1 MLHCLNTGIQ
11 KTNHGGAIFALSA
24 VKAMPGDEDIGK
36 LHAHALSEAGKHAD
50 AVDVHVIDETPL
62 LGPRFFKHMT
72 HAFGL
77 ERMLTNRPDLRTA
90 PVNKKTGLPLAQYQS
105 QHLRPHRLLQHVR
118 ETRARPTRTSG
129 CSCTNAPSRIWRR
142 RAWRP

>member
-90 PVNKKTGLPLAQYQS
+90 PVNKKTDCRWPNTSPSTCARIGCCSMSGKP
-105 QHLRPHRLLQHVR
+105 
-118 ETRARPTRTSG
+118 RARPTRTSG

>member
-1 MLHCLNTGIQ
+1 MRSREPWHAVVDIGGHAMALSVRHHPAQPKQISMIVVNSAGEHLSVPEWNLMATLLAGHLNHKLEQAGDPKGVRIVLHCLNTGIQ

-62 LGPRFFKHMT
+62 LGRVSSST
-72 HAFGL
+72 
-77 ERMLTNRPDLRTA
+77 
-90 PVNKKTGLPLAQYQS
+90 
-105 QHLRPHRLLQHVR
+105 
-118 ETRARPTRTSG
+118 
-129 CSCTNAPSRIWRR
+129 
-142 RAWRP
+142 